1 MTLPFFLSF
10 LVTLVVTVYVI
21 KIIIKQENTI
31 TAHVNLPNRGVAG
44 SSQPR
49 LFSITQT
56 IDNNVQH
63 NNQIL
68 SENLEI
74 RTPRN
79 TTVNTNDP
87 VLKESRKRELIRR
100 DEANPHIFFRSLLH
114 VASSHLILVSQVVRA
129 HSPNSP
135 SFFLPSGYRDF
146 AK

>member
-31 TAHVNLPNRGVAG
+31 TAQVNLPNRGVAG

-68 SENLEI
+68 FENLEI

-100 DEANPHIFFRSLLH
+100 DEANPHIFYRSVLH
-114 VASSHLILVSQVVRA
+114 LWW
-129 HSPNSP
+129 
-135 SFFLPSGYRDF
+135 
-146 AK
+146 